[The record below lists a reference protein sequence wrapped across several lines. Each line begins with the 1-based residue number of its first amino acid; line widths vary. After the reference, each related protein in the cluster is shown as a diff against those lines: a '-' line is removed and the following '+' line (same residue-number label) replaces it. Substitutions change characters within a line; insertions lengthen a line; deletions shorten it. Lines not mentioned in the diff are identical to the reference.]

1 MRMVFRIARTSI
13 SLEYVNPH
21 AWTELGHG
29 DGLDSDLKQVG
40 FLIWLSSNKFVK
52 MAIKKP

>member
-1 MRMVFRIARTSI
+1 MKKSNRKMRMVFRIARTSI

-40 FLIWLSSNKFVK
+40 FLI
-52 MAIKKP
+52 